1 MVMLNVSQA
10 VSASSPEA
18 RSSLTGGPI
27 IFFDGECGLC
37 DRFVQFVLR
46 HDPGSHFRFAPLQG
60 KTFSAYR
67 AELGRTAENTV
78 VLLDEQG
85 FHVRSR
91 AAFRVL
97 SRLGW
102 PWSALGRAG
111 RLIPRPLAD
120 LGYRLVARLRYWLF
134 GKVNACIMPAMGRD
148 RFLP

>member
-1 MVMLNVSQA
+1 MLNVSQA
-10 VSASSPEA
+10 VSAPSPEA
-18 RSSLTGGPI
+18 SATLMGGPI

-46 HDPGSHFRFAPLQG
+46 HDPQGLFRFAPLQG
-60 KTFSAYR
+60 ETFSAYR

-78 VLLDEQG
+78 VLWDEQG

-97 SRLGW
+97 ARLGG
-102 PWSALGRAG
+102 PWSLMGRAG
-111 RLIPRPLAD
+111 RLIPRPIAD
-120 LGYRLVARLRYWLF
+120 LGYRLVARLRFLLF
-134 GKVNACIMPAMGRD
+134 GRVGACSLPDARSG